1 MGNILKSKKTKVV
14 ISIFLIVV
22 VLAGVMWYIDL
33 PEYCINN
40 SMVMSSSGGG
50 VVETTLNIIVYKNHY
65 DEKMYER
72 IAKEYCEINGTP
84 TELVM
89 KLYYSKE
96 QMKEVDGP
104 YRTVVFDY
112 LEDMKYILL

>member
-1 MGNILKSKKTKVV
+1 MANILKSKKIKVAML
-14 ISIFLIVV
+14 ILLIVV
-22 VLAGVMWYIDL
+22 VFAGVVWYIDL

-40 SMVMSSSGGG
+40 STVMSSNSGR
-50 VVETTLNIIVYKNHY
+50 VVETTLNIVVYKNHY

-72 IAKEYCEINGTP
+72 IAEEYCEINGTP

-96 QMKEVDGP
+96 QMKGVNGQ

-112 LEDMKYILL
+112 LEGMKYILL